1 MRQTFSLL
9 RNNMDVSK
17 EKITNRKELEEALS
31 FVIVDDWLSFPYD
44 KNLTLDENVEKY
56 KEHVR
61 IEKMKMVEADFD
73 ICLDE
78 EDALNNSENK

>member
-1 MRQTFSLL
+1 
-9 RNNMDVSK
+9 MDVSK

-61 IEKMKMVEADFD
+61 IEKMKMVKADFD

>member
-1 MRQTFSLL
+1 MG
-9 RNNMDVSK
+9 VSK

-61 IEKMKMVEADFD
+61 IEKMKMV
-73 ICLDE
+73 
-78 EDALNNSENK
+78 

>member
-78 EDALNNSENK
+78 EDALNDSENK

>member
-1 MRQTFSLL
+1 
-9 RNNMDVSK
+9 MDVSK

-78 EDALNNSENK
+78 EDALNDSENK

>member
-44 KNLTLDENVEKY
+44 KNLTLDENG
-56 KEHVR
+56 R
-61 IEKMKMVEADFD
+61 
-73 ICLDE
+73 
-78 EDALNNSENK
+78 S

>member
-1 MRQTFSLL
+1 
-9 RNNMDVSK
+9 MDVSK

-73 ICLDE
+73 VCLDE

>member
-1 MRQTFSLL
+1 
-9 RNNMDVSK
+9 MDVSK

>member
-78 EDALNNSENK
+78 EDALNNSEHK

>member
-1 MRQTFSLL
+1 
-9 RNNMDVSK
+9 MDVSK

-73 ICLDE
+73 ICQDE

>member
-1 MRQTFSLL
+1 
-9 RNNMDVSK
+9 MDVSK

-78 EDALNNSENK
+78 EDALNNSEHK